1 MLLIIIIL
9 SVIINGVRVINSTK
23 VVYVT
28 LMSVMTPIIL
38 YLYLLLLSLAG
49 LVIVAVVR
57 AYFGYWVICV
67 NMIVLIVLVYLVMD
81 VKLVWLGVLP
91 LLIFFQKQ
99 NIVMMFFMLKVI
111 WFY

>member
-1 MLLIIIIL
+1 MVVLLGVL
-9 SVIINGVRVINSTK
+9 VNRVRVVNSTK

-28 LMSVMTPIIL
+28 LMSIMTPIIL
-38 YLYLLLLSLAG
+38 YLYLLLLSLVG
-49 LVIVAVVR
+49 LVMVTVIG
-57 AYFGYWVICV
+57 AYFRYWVICV
-67 NMIVLIVLVYLVMD
+67 NLMVLIVCVYLIMD

-99 NIVMMFFMLKVI
+99 NIIMMFFILKVI